1 MRLSALQR
9 YILRECYQTRQPLIS
24 RQPFTRFYPAKTP
37 KTTVVNSLTASL
49 ERLIDKG
56 LMIGFGRRTH
66 EKWFIEQVRLT
77 PLGRKTARQ
86 LLGTQQRL
94 PLASTTAKPLNR

>member
-9 YILRECYQTRQPLIS
+9 YILRECYQSRQKLIS
-24 RQPFTRFYPAKTP
+24 RHPFTKFYPIKTP
-37 KTTVVNSLTASL
+37 KSTVVNSITASL
-49 ERLIDKG
+49 ERLIDKD

-77 PLGRKTARQ
+77 PLGRRIAKST
-86 LLGTQQRL
+86 LGQQQRL
-94 PLASTTAKPLNR
+94 PLKP